1 MKQPSPKLLEWAAKS
16 LQPKADFVITGGPT
30 TFVLTPQNEAAK
42 EWLRTNTAEE
52 RGLAVVVERRYL
64 RFTVNSLLRAQ
75 FTVSPHCDH
84 ITADKMTEAIRLAS

>member
-1 MKQPSPKLLEWAAKS
+1 MKPSPKFLEWAKKF
-16 LQPKADFVITGGPT
+16 LQPEPDFVITGGPT
-30 TFVLTPQNEAAK
+30 TFLLTPQNDGAR
-42 EWLRTNTAEE
+42 EWLRTHTAEE